1 MYDYDY
7 YDDEDWS
14 EEEYQDYD
22 DEGWS
27 EEEYQDYE
35 SIWDSIRPWEVSK
48 EYFEK
53 CSSKFQFDN

>member
-7 YDDEDWS
+7 
-14 EEEYQDYD
+14 YD

-35 SIWDSIRPWEVSK
+35 SIWDSIRP
-48 EYFEK
+48 
-53 CSSKFQFDN
+53 

>member
-1 MYDYDY
+1 MYEYDY
-7 YDDEDWS
+7 YDDDYYDYED
-14 EEEYQDYD
+14 
-22 DEGWS
+22 WS

-35 SIWDSIRPWEVSK
+35 SIWDPIRPWEVSK